1 MKKPALAAVA
11 VTAFAL
17 AACGG
22 GTKGSPSVQ
31 LPGSGPG
38 GAANPSAA
46 SGGATV
52 QMRFVS
58 LMPPGD
64 APVDVV
70 SGDAATGKKL
80 LSGLQPGTVS
90 DYLAVPN
97 TGHAFLVSDG
107 QTLATL
113 TYPSGGARQTVA
125 IGMDDNGTAVNTEFV
140 EQAGKVTSTAGD
152 VGVDSLDV
160 PDGKTLVLAS
170 GLGNASLSAM
180 TDGGDGFLLGQPG
193 KGCLGGPG
201 QSGDSKST
209 VGTQVNFYA
218 DPGTA
223 DLAWFGDLSCSDA
236 VSAPAHVTLAAGQ
249 YAYAF
254 TWFAD
259 ATHLHLLYVPVQASG
274 SGTAGVVDSGDGLT
288 FPGTGSPNPPSDSA
302 VPTD

>member
-1 MKKPALAAVA
+1 MTRLALLV

-22 GTKGSPSVQ
+22 ATKRSPSVQ
-31 LPGSGPG
+31 LPGSGAA
-38 GAANPSAA
+38 GAANPAAA

-80 LSGLQPGTVS
+80 LSGVQAGAVS
-90 DYLAVPN
+90 DYIAVPT
-97 TGHAFLVSDG
+97 TGPTFLVSDG

-113 TYPSGGARQTVA
+113 TYPSGSVRQTVA
-125 IGMDDNGTAVNTEFV
+125 IGMDGSGSAVNTEFV
-140 EQAGKVTSTAGD
+140 ERAGKVTSTAGD
-152 VGVDSLDV
+152 VGVDALDV
-160 PDGKTLVLAS
+160 PAGKALVLAS
-170 GLGNASLSAM
+170 GLGNGSLSAM
-180 TDGGDGFLLGQPG
+180 SDGGDGFLLGQPG

-218 DPGTA
+218 DPGAA
-223 DLAWFGDLSCSDA
+223 DLAWFGDLSCADA

-274 SGTAGVVDSGDGLT
+274 SGTAGVVDSGEGPT
-288 FPGTGSPNPPSDSA
+288 FPGTGSPSTPSDSA
-302 VPTD
+302 APTD